1 MAGQQTSI
9 SAGVLME
16 KRPLDAVNWQARYR
30 RLIIKIAKDQLAIQ
44 KTWRL
49 EK

>member
-1 MAGQQTSI
+1 
-9 SAGVLME
+9 ME
-16 KRPLDAVNWQARYR
+16 KKPLDAINWQEKYR